1 MISDFE
7 NDVAFNEKLFLW
19 VKEIY
24 EKKDSLNFTVEQLTL
39 INKRYKSFTR
49 NGAQLSEEKKD
60 QLTTFLMN
68 PTISPLSIYYVTIN
82 NKENAVKLSEILV
95 QKKLVACVN
104 IIGNNESPIN
114 SVFSWKGKQE
124 IDNEILMIMKSRTN
138 LLPEIY

>member
-1 MISDFE
+1 M
-7 NDVAFNEKLFLW
+7 
-19 VKEIY
+19 
-24 EKKDSLNFTVEQLTL
+24 
-39 INKRYKSFTR
+39 
-49 NGAQLSEEKKD
+49 
-60 QLTTFLMN
+60 TTFLMN

-138 LLPEIY
+138 LLPEIYSNVKENHPYDVLYITYNKGPGSNMYTYNGGKQ